1 MSETGLTLKTATECL
16 GASSWDME
24 AALQLFQS
32 VKVCWNP
39 LGRKVAHF
47 LTILSGYDPERGVYT
62 TMMFSLCLSCDE
74 INVALDPV
82 TSRVVHVRLQV
93 IDHIYVSACLPSY

>member
-1 MSETGLTLKTATECL
+1 MLGGFQLGYGGGLTVVSKRQGMLEPFWL
-16 GASSWDME
+16 
-24 AALQLFQS
+24 
-32 VKVCWNP
+32 

-47 LTILSGYDPERGVYT
+47 LTILSGYDPKRGVYT

-82 TSRVVHVRLQV
+82 TSRVVHVRLRV